1 MSLPIGERRR
11 RGMEKIIIWLAWK
24 MPRKLAYWC
33 AVRVMA
39 NATVGQYSSQVVPE
53 LLALDGLK
61 RWEEK

>member
-1 MSLPIGERRR
+1 
-11 RGMEKIIIWLAWK
+11 MEKIIIWLAWK